1 MLLAAFCRE
10 DTITFFKMDSNY
22 DLMISKVYIS
32 HSPQDEDLALQLSRA
47 LWRVGLESYVALYQ
61 LSPTISLA
69 ERASFGIRNSECMVA
84 LVTEDGA
91 SSPQLC
97 QEIGLGR
104 GLDML
109 IIPLLADGARL
120 PFLIDHLR
128 PIIFKE
134 EGFTEAVGQLIRT
147 LRELSRLEWLKIVC
161 PKCGE
166 EMTQY
171 LTPQEEVDE
180 ALAGAG
186 WLETVCSYCQNK
198 IRLDGRT
205 FEAVIQA
212 EDEKD

>member
-47 LWRVGLESYVALYQ
+47 LWRVGLESYAALYQ
-61 LSPTISLA
+61 LSPTISLS
-69 ERASFGIRNSECMVA
+69 ERASFGIRNSECLLA

-91 SSPQLC
+91 ASPQLC
-97 QEIGLGR
+97 QEIGLAR

-109 IIPLLADGARL
+109 IIPLLVEGAML

-128 PIIFKE
+128 PIVFKE
-134 EGFTEAVGQLIRT
+134 DGFDDAVGQLIRT

-186 WLETVCSYCQNK
+186 WLETVCSYCQNR
-198 IRLDGRT
+198 IRLDART
-205 FEAVIQA
+205 FEAVQ
-212 EDEKD
+212 